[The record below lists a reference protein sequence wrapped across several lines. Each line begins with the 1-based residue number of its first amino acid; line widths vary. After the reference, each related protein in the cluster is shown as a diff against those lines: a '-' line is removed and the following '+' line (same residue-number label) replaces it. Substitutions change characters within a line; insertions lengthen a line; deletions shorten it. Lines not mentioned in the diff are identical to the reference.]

1 VIPGR
6 SGMIKPIAE
15 IVAAYNNGVIRMTT
29 FILVAESMTVMGFGG
44 VG

>member
-1 VIPGR
+1 MIPGR

-15 IVAAYNNGVIRMTT
+15 IVAAYNNGIMMTI